1 MNTARSER
9 DRTKDYSEDVYN
21 ALREADADF
30 DCVDFEGN
38 SPLHLG
44 RLLHPRAV
52 MRWHPT
58 LPYLHRPHH
67 PHLV

>member
-9 DRTKDYSEDVYN
+9 DRNKDYSEDVYN

-30 DCVDFEGN
+30 DCLDFEGN

-44 RLLHPRAV
+44 TSPYDPDTSSRL
-52 MRWHPT
+52 T
-58 LPYLHRPHH
+58 
-67 PHLV
+67 